1 MSAAVLGK
9 LLAIIVTVALGWL
22 AGRLR
27 WLGDAQADPA
37 RILSNAAFYIFV
49 PALLFRTTA
58 RVDLGQLPAG
68 LLLAYFVPTLALLL
82 AVYGVQQLSQ
92 RHWSGAEPALPAV
105 RAISVSYGNAVQMGI
120 PMSAA
125 MFGEAGLGLHLVLV
139 SVHALILL
147 SLLTALVEL
156 DLARSKARQ
165 AQRSSLWQTLRSTL
179 RNTVIHPVVLPV
191 LLGLTWNLLGLGL
204 HLMLVSVHGL
214 ILLSLLTALVEM
226 DLARSKARH
235 LGGASLWQV
244 LRSTVRNTIIHP
256 VVLPVLA
263 GLTWNLLGLGLPAL
277 ADEVLQLLGSAV
289 VPLCLVLI
297 GLSLAYYGLQG
308 SVRGA
313 LGVSLLKLLGLP
325 ALVLAVAHWGFGLT
339 GLPLSVLVMLAAL
352 PVGSNALIFAQR
364 YRTMQAEA
372 TAAIVFSTLAFVL
385 TAPLWLAIL
394 GRLGA

>member
-1 MSAAVLGK
+1 MSAAVFGK
-9 LLAIIVTVALGWL
+9 LLAIIVTVALGWV
-22 AGRLR
+22 AGRMR

-58 RVDLGQLPAG
+58 RVDLGALPAG
-68 LLLAYFVPTLALLL
+68 LLLAYFVPTIALLL
-82 AVYGVQQLSQ
+82 VVYGVQQRRQ
-92 RHWSGAEPALPAV
+92 RRHGQAEPALPAV

-125 MFGEAGLGLHLVLV
+125 MFGEAGLGIHLMLV
-139 SVHALILL
+139 SVHGLILL

-165 AQRSSLWQTLRSTL
+165 DQRSSLWQMLRSTL

-204 HLMLVSVHGL
+204 PGLV
-214 ILLSLLTALVEM
+214 
-226 DLARSKARH
+226 
-235 LGGASLWQV
+235 
-244 LRSTVRNTIIHP
+244 
-256 VVLPVLA
+256 
-263 GLTWNLLGLGLPAL
+263 
-277 ADEVLQLLGSAV
+277 DEVLKLLGSAV

-313 LGVSLLKLLGLP
+313 LGVSVLKLLGLP
-325 ALVLAVAHWGFGLT
+325 ALVLVVAHWGFGLS
-339 GLPLSVLVMLAAL
+339 GLPLSVLVMMAAL

-364 YRTMQAEA
+364 YETMQAEA

-385 TAPLWLAIL
+385 SAPLWLAL
-394 GRLGA
+394 LARLPG

>member
-1 MSAAVLGK
+1 VSAAVLGK

-58 RVDLGQLPAG
+58 RVDLGALPAG
-68 LLLAYFVPTLALLL
+68 LLVAYFVPTLALLL
-82 AVYGVQQLSQ
+82 AVYGVQHLRQ
-92 RHWSGAEPALPAV
+92 RQRSGTEPALPAV
-105 RAISVSYGNAVQMGI
+105 RAISASYGNAVQMGI

-125 MFGEAGLGLHLVLV
+125 MFGEAGLGLHL
-139 SVHALILL
+139 
-147 SLLTALVEL
+147 
-156 DLARSKARQ
+156 
-165 AQRSSLWQTLRSTL
+165 
-179 RNTVIHPVVLPV
+179 
-191 LLGLTWNLLGLGL
+191 
-204 HLMLVSVHGL
+204 MLVSVHGL
-214 ILLSLLTALVEM
+214 ILLSVLTALVEV
-226 DLARSKARH
+226 DLARSSARH
-235 LGGASLWQV
+235 MQGSKLWHL
-244 LRSTVRNTIIHP
+244 LRSTLRNTIVHP
-256 VVLPVLA
+256 VVLPVLL
-263 GLTWNLLGLGLPAL
+263 GLSWNLLGLGLPSVV
-277 ADEVLQLLGSAV
+277 DEVLQLLGSAV

-313 LGVSLLKLLGLP
+313 LGVSLLKLLALP
-325 ALVLAVAHWGFGLT
+325 ALVLVVAHWGFGLT

-364 YRTMQAEA
+364 YKTVPAEA

-385 TAPLWLAIL
+385 TAPLWLAVL
-394 GRLGA
+394 GWIGA

>member
-9 LLAIIVTVALGWL
+9 LLAILVTVALGWL

-58 RVDLGQLPAG
+58 RVDLGHLPAG
-68 LLLAYFVPTLALLL
+68 LLVAYFVPTLALLL
-82 AVYGVQQLSQ
+82 AVYGVQQLRQ
-92 RHWSGAEPALPAV
+92 HRQTGAEPARPAV

-125 MFGEAGLGLHLVLV
+125 MFGEAGLGLHLMLV
-139 SVHALILL
+139 SVHGLILL
-147 SLLTALVEL
+147 SVLTALVEL
-156 DLARSKARQ
+156 DLARSRARQ
-165 AQRSSLWQTLRSTL
+165 MQQASLWQMLRSTL

-191 LLGLTWNLLGLGL
+191 L
-204 HLMLVSVHGL
+204 
-214 ILLSLLTALVEM
+214 
-226 DLARSKARH
+226 
-235 LGGASLWQV
+235 
-244 LRSTVRNTIIHP
+244 
-256 VVLPVLA
+256 A
-263 GLTWNLLGLGLPAL
+263 GLTWNLLGFGLPAL
-277 ADEVLQLLGSAV
+277 VDEVLQLLGSAV

-313 LGVSLLKLLGLP
+313 LGVTLLKLLALP
-325 ALVLAVAHWGFGLT
+325 ALVLVVAHWGFGLS

-364 YRTMQAEA
+364 YKTMQVEA

-385 TAPLWLAIL
+385 TAPLWLAVL
-394 GRLGA
+394 GWVGA